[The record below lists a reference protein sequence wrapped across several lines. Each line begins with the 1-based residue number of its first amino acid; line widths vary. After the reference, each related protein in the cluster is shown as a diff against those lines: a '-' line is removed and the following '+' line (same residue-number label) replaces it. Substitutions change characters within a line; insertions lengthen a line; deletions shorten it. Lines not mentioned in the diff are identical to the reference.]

1 MWKGVTRDGPREA
14 ETLEMATG
22 AGLGGLVTAILP
34 LVGLIT
40 ILKGRR
46 RRKRDLPAPVDED
59 FEKRQAATRESE
71 MRMQAYLAQR
81 SSASYHVTDKDEQEI
96 RR

>member
-1 MWKGVTRDGPREA
+1 
-14 ETLEMATG
+14 MATG

-34 LVGLIT
+34 LVGLVT
-40 ILKGRR
+40 ILKGRS
-46 RRKRDLPAPVDED
+46 RRKRGLPAASDAD
-59 FEKRQAATRESE
+59 FERRQAAARESE

-81 SSASYHVTDKDEQEI
+81 SSASYQVTDEDEQEI